1 MSRPVVG
8 HLLQGAGLECD
19 VGRPALP
26 AEIDVHDLGEVSK
39 RSQPRPEV
47 ALVEAWAAV
56 DRDHGWLLGE
66 RAVVGDELGAVHV
79 EVETGVIDCC
89 VHIPWMQEYVES
101 SIRPPPGGAVG

>member
-39 RSQPRPEV
+39 QAQAGPEV
-47 ALVEAWAAV
+47 TLVEARAAV
-56 DRDHGWLLGE
+56 DHHDRGVLGE
-66 RAVVGDELGAVHV
+66 DAVVRDQLSAVDV
-79 EVETGVIDCC
+79 EVETGVID
-89 VHIPWMQEYVES
+89 
-101 SIRPPPGGAVG
+101 